1 MNISIFGMGY
11 VGVVTAAC
19 LCKDGHRLVGV
30 DVSTDKVDLLNNG
43 RSPVIEEQIDALIQE
58 ARKSGRFEASTDAEL
73 SLREA
78 EMCIICVGT
87 PSERNGSLKTS
98 FVETVVS
105 QIGSLLAERASP
117 LLVVVRSTLLPGT
130 MRSLVLKILS
140 EKSKSQPGEKFEAI
154 FHPEFLREGTSV
166 KDYYDPPKIVVGERA
181 PGTGEKLLDLYK
193 NFAAPVF
200 RVSYETAEMVKYCDN
215 IFHAL
220 KVTFANEIGSFCHTE
235 GIDSREVMDIF
246 CHDTKLNLSPKYL
259 RPGFAFGGSC
269 LPKDLRAFLF
279 AARRRD
285 LAVPMLS
292 SILTSNKEQIER
304 AAEEILAGNHR
315 RIGLWGLA
323 FKPGTDDLRESP
335 LVALAELLS
344 GKGVDLKI
352 HDEFVQVGRLV
363 GGNKAFIE
371 QTLPHLARLLV
382 PKQSD
387 LGDCELIVL
396 GHPIDR
402 EIVADWL
409 AKGRRIYDLTGM
421 TDLTTNPN
429 FRSIV

>member
-1 MNISIFGMGY
+1 MNITIFGMGY

-19 LCKDGHRLVGV
+19 LSQDGHRVVGV
-30 DVSTDKVDLLNNG
+30 DVSKDKVDLLNNG
-43 RSPVIEEQIDALIQE
+43 TSPVIEDQIDALIQE
-58 ARKSGRFEASTDAEL
+58 ARKSGRFEATTDAKL
-73 SLREA
+73 ALRDA

-98 FVETVVS
+98 FVETVAS
-105 QIGSLLAERASP
+105 QIGTLAAERTSP

-130 MRSLVLKILS
+130 IRSLVLKILT
-140 EKSKSQPGEKFEAI
+140 EKSGSQPGEKFEAV

-166 KDYYDPPKIVVGERA
+166 KDYYDPPKIVMGERV
-181 PGTGEKLLDLYK
+181 PGAGGKLLELYK
-193 NFAAPVF
+193 NFGAPVF
-200 RVSYETAEMVKYCDN
+200 CTSYETAEMVKYCDN

-220 KVTFANEIGSFCHTE
+220 KITFANEIGSFCHAQ
-235 GIDSREVMDIF
+235 GIDSREVMNIF

-279 AARRRD
+279 AAHRSD
-285 LAVPMLS
+285 LTVPMLS
-292 SILTSNKEQIER
+292 NILTSNKEQIER
-304 AAEEILAGNHR
+304 AAEEILAGGQR

-335 LVALAELLS
+335 LVALAEILS

-352 HDEFVQVGRLV
+352 YDEFVQIGRLV

-382 PKQSD
+382 GSESELD
-387 LGDCELIVL
+387 ACELIVV
-396 GHPIDR
+396 GHPIDH
-402 EIVADWL
+402 EIVARWQ
-409 AKGRRIYDLTGM
+409 ANGRKVYDLTGLA
-421 TDLTTNPN
+421 DQTTNPD
-429 FRSIV
+429 FRSNV